1 MLGVSYLMVFSPE
14 SKQMAATQS
23 GLQLVATVPD
33 LDGAPPN
40 GWNIYK
46 VVYPGDESPLVTG
59 LNVEPVV
66 ASVHAGNY
74 QQCWGQPWTDTSSQ
88 MPKLEAWECAAAPW
102 FMNAAELDK
111 VWTATGPK
119 SWKHIDIKNLGTTNQ
134 KSIVPTQVSG
144 IHEDPSTISFH
155 VSDIGKPVLVRTS
168 YFPNWKVHGATGPYR
183 VAPNMMVVV
192 PTSHDVKL
200 TYGLTAV
207 DWLGR
212 LGTIFGIVGLIGLA
226 AWKGLEQYGAMTE
239 RPDDEND
246 ETVPDP
252 GGGGPFDGPGGGPDG
267 GDDSGPAPD
276 PGPGGDDAGPERSE
290 PVYS

>member
-1 MLGVSYLMVFSPE
+1 MLFTPQT
-14 SKQMAATQS
+14 KAMAAEQS
-23 GLQLVATVPD
+23 GLKLVASVPD
-33 LDGAPPN
+33 LDGAPPH

-46 VVYPGDESPLVTG
+46 VVYPGNESPLVTG

-66 ASVHAGNY
+66 AKVHAGNY
-74 QQCWGQPWTDTSSQ
+74 QQCWGQPWTDTSTQ
-88 MPKLEAWECAAAPW
+88 TPKLEAWECAAAPW

-119 SWKHIDIKNLGTTNQ
+119 SWKHIDIKNLATTNQ
-134 KSIVPTQVSG
+134 KAIVPTQVSD

-155 VSDIGKPVLVRTS
+155 VSEIGKAVLVRTS

-212 LGTIFGIVGLIGLA
+212 LGTLFGIVGLVVLIF
-226 AWKGLEQYGAMTE
+226 WKGLERYGAMTK
-239 RPDDEND
+239 RPEDDED
-246 ETVPDP
+246 AP
-252 GGGGPFDGPGGGPDG
+252 GGTPPDG
-267 GDDSGPAPD
+267 GNDGEPGPD
-276 PGPGGDDAGPERSE
+276 PGPGDGDLGPEHSE
-290 PVYS
+290 PIYT